1 MQLSIAHLNPQ
12 QREAVTTVDQPLLVL
27 AGAGSGKTGVITS
40 KIAWLV
46 DKKECEASEIVAVTF
61 TNKAAAEMKTRLS
74 RMMQKSDSSKLRVS
88 TFHRLGLGLLHQYAA
103 RKNRATTPA
112 GNNSNTSATTDL
124 EQLHNLRPG
133 FSIFDAN
140 DSRSVISDILTDTKQ
155 PGEEK
160 SIAATISQWKNALIS
175 PRDATALA
183 DDPLGHLQ
191 AQIYT
196 EYQKFLASCNALDF
210 DDLISLPV
218 LLLRGDSKVR
228 ERVQEKLGQLLVDEY
243 QDTNLC
249 QYELVKL
256 LLGDKGILTAVGD
269 DDQSIYS
276 WRGANPQN
284 LVTLASDFPQLKV
297 IKLEQNY
304 RSSQRILRSANA
316 VIAQNPHVFE
326 KTLWSDLAIGERLRL
341 SVCRDGSDE
350 AEWIAADILTQK
362 FRYNVRASDIAILYR
377 SNYQS
382 RQLEQALRERGVRY
396 QVSGGRSYFDFPEVK
411 DLMAYLRV
419 MTNPADD
426 NAFLRVVNRP
436 KREIGPRTLQQLGL
450 FAAECQCPL
459 FEACLH
465 DAMPSSLPARAA
477 IKLQE
482 FANRIVMQA
491 DHAQRGEPVQAVRTL
506 LDMIDYDSWLADQAS
521 SEAALQRSRD
531 NVTEMLDWMQ
541 RLASDDDPE
550 APDTERDF
558 AALVAHV
565 ALVDMLSR
573 QNQDDSGGDSGDG
586 EDHSAVQLMTLH
598 AAKGLEY
605 PHVYIA
611 GMEEGI
617 LPHYNSTEDDQLQEE
632 RRLAYVGITRA
643 QHRLTF
649 TMASSRNRF
658 GEQTRPEPSRFLEA
672 IAGEDMDQLGVEL
685 SADAQ
690 ERNLQTGKST
700 LADLRALLE

>member
-1 MQLSIAHLNPQ
+1 MQHSIAHLNPQ
-12 QREAVTTVDQPLLVL
+12 QKEAVTTVDRPLLVL

-40 KIAWLV
+40 KVAWLV
-46 DKKECEASEIVAVTF
+46 DKQVCQASEIVAVTF

-74 RMMQKSDSSKLRVS
+74 RMMQRADSGKLRVS
-88 TFHRLGLGLLHQYAA
+88 TFHRLGLSLLHQYAA
-103 RKNRATTPA
+103 RKNRPVTTPA
-112 GNNSNTSATTDL
+112 TTGQTSGSSL
-124 EQLHNLRPG
+124 EKLRNLRPG

-140 DSRSVISDILTDTKQ
+140 DSRSVVADILTETKQ

-160 SIAATISQWKNALIS
+160 SIAGSISQWKNDLVS
-175 PRDATALA
+175 PQDAMAQA
-183 DDPLGHLQ
+183 SDPLSHLQ
-191 AQIYT
+191 AQIYAD
-196 EYQKFLASCNALDF
+196 YQKFLGSCNALDF

-218 LLLRGDSKVR
+218 ELLRGDDNAR
-228 ERVQEKLGQLLVDEY
+228 QRVQEKLGQLLVDEY
-243 QDTNLC
+243 QDTNRC

-256 LLGDKGILTAVGD
+256 LLGDRGILTAVGD

-316 VIAQNPHVFE
+316 VIAENPHVFE
-326 KTLWSDLAIGERLRL
+326 KQLWSDLAIGEQLRL

-350 AEWIAADILTQK
+350 AEWVAADILAQK
-362 FRYNVRASDIAILYR
+362 FRYNVRAGDIAILYR

-396 QVSGGRSYFDFPEVK
+396 QVSGGRSYFDYPEVK

-419 MTNPADD
+419 MINPSDD
-426 NAFLRVVNRP
+426 NAFLRVINRP

-450 FAAECQCPL
+450 FAAECQCSL

-465 DAMPSSLPARAA
+465 DALASSLPARAA
-477 IKLQE
+477 IRLQE
-482 FANRIVMQA
+482 FANRIVLQS
-491 DHAQRGEPVQAVRTL
+491 DYAQRGEPVEAIRTL
-506 LDMIDYDSWLADQAS
+506 LEKINYDVWLADQAS
-521 SEAALQRSRD
+521 SEGALQRSRD
-531 NVTEMLDWMQ
+531 NVSEMLDWIQ

-550 APDTERDF
+550 APESGRDF
-558 AALVAHV
+558 ASLVAHV

-573 QNQDDSGGDSGDG
+573 QNQDESGSDDDSG

-598 AAKGLEY
+598 AAKGLEF
-605 PHVYIA
+605 PHVYMT

-643 QHRLTF
+643 RYRLTF

-658 GEQTRPEPSRFLEA
+658 GEVFRAEPSRFLEA
-672 IAGEDMDQLGVEL
+672 IADEDMDRLGGEI